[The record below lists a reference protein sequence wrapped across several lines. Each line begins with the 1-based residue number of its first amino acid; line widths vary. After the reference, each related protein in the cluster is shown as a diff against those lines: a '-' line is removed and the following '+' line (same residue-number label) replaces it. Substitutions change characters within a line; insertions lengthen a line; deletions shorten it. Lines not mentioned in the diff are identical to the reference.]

1 MRRSSVLAASAA
13 LFLSVSPGAAQQP
26 VRVPPP
32 GGPAPAAGAPAPL
45 PAFDARAVV
54 AEVRRIIAERYVLPE
69 RRPTIDAALAASLA
83 AGRYNTTD
91 PGELAQRINADLDT
105 SGHDRHLNFRFDPQ
119 QAAVMAAGRAP
130 QPDNSAFERQVRAAN
145 FGVTS
150 LRVLPGNVRYMEY
163 DGFMWTGP
171 ESAAA
176 LENAMRFLS
185 GGDAVIIDLRRN
197 GGGSPEAVQY
207 VISHFLPAG
216 RPLMSFYMNGNT
228 TADTT
233 ASLAEVPAGRMIGKP
248 LYVLISGGTASAAE
262 EFSGHVAGYHLGELI
277 GENTAGAGFRN
288 EVLPVQGRFVLS
300 VSVGRAVLA
309 ATGRDWEAVGHAP
322 TVPAPI
328 AGALDAG
335 HALALRRLAAN
346 AAGPE
351 RARLEAMADGVAA
364 RAERRAA
371 ALPLDAY
378 AGAYGER
385 VVSVGDGKLWMRRGA
400 RAALALIPLGGNL
413 FTLDVDPSAR
423 LTFEVSGNA
432 ATALAM
438 GPAGQPPQGRFARTP
453 ASGAAN

>member
-1 MRRSSVLAASAA
+1 MRRSSVLAVSAA
-13 LFLSVSPGAAQQP
+13 FFLSVSPGAAQQR
-26 VRVPPP
+26 VRVPAP
-32 GGPAPAAGAPAPL
+32 GSAPAATPAPL
-45 PAFDARAVV
+45 PAFDAGAVV

-69 RRPTIDAALAASLA
+69 RRPTLDTALARNLAS
-83 AGRYNTTD
+83 GRYNVTD
-91 PGELAQRINADLDT
+91 PAELAERINADLDT
-105 SGHDRHLNFRFDPQ
+105 AGHDRHLNFRFSPQ
-119 QAAVMAAGRAP
+119 QAAIMAAGNAP

-145 FGVTS
+145 HGITS

-163 DGFMWTGP
+163 DGFMWMGP

-176 LENAMRFLS
+176 LDTAMRFLA

-207 VISHFLPAG
+207 IVSHFMPAG
-216 RPLMSFYMNGNT
+216 RPLMSFYMNGST

-233 ASLAEVPAGRMIGKP
+233 ATLADVPAGRMIGKP

-288 EVLPVQGRFVLS
+288 DLVPVQGRFILS

-322 TVPAPI
+322 SVPTPI
-328 AGALDAG
+328 AGALDVG

-351 RARLEAMADGVAA
+351 RARLEAMAEGVAA
-364 RAERRAA
+364 RAERRTP
-371 ALPLDAY
+371 ALALDGY

-385 VVSVGDGKLWMRRGA
+385 VVSVGEGRLWLRRGT
-400 RAALALIPLGGNL
+400 RAPLALIPLGGNL
-413 FTLDVDPSAR
+413 FTLDVDPGAR
-423 LTFEVSGNA
+423 LTFEGSGTA
-432 ATALAM
+432 ATAFAM
-438 GPAGQPPQGRFARTP
+438 GPAGQPPQGRFARNP
-453 ASGAAN
+453 